1 MSDEKLTRIEEI
13 LAYQEQQIQ
22 ALSQTVARQWDEID
36 MLKKLFKALQGTVA
50 EVSEN
55 QTLSTAE
62 QAARDKPP
70 HY

>member
-1 MSDEKLTRIEEI
+1 MSDEKITRLEEA
-13 LAYQEQQIQ
+13 LMYQEEQLN

-36 MLKKLFKALQGTVA
+36 MLKKHIRKLQGTMA
-50 EVSEN
+50 EVTEN
-55 QTLSTAE
+55 QSLSTAE